1 MRKTAILIIF
11 VFSFIQA
18 KSQTELIAG
27 SYLRTGGLYS
37 KPIIVGI
44 NLGLNYNRLTMIY
57 SYSRE
62 KLSNEIFNFSSYDW
76 NEITNNENILGIY
89 YCVKKSEKIKVSP
102 GLLYNWTTTKGKYM
116 DSRGYR
122 ENFENEYTFIDIGV
136 SLKIDYYLSPK
147 INLYMIGNDLFL
159 RRMFKYE
166 INDQMSVAFGFG
178 YRLGDGYN
186 YKKEKSIE
194 NNIKVY

>member
-1 MRKTAILIIF
+1 MRKIA
-11 VFSFIQA
+11 VFLYAFFCFIQV

-27 SYLRTGGLYS
+27 SYLRPGSIYS
-37 KPIIVGI
+37 KPIVVGI
-44 NLGLNYNRLTMIY
+44 NLGLSYNRLTLIY

-89 YCVKKSEKIKVSP
+89 YCIKKSEKIKVSP

-122 ENFENEYTFIDIGV
+122 ENFEDEYSLIDIGT
-136 SLKIDYYLSPK
+136 SIKIDYYLSPK
-147 INLYMIGNDLFL
+147 ININVIGNYLFF
-159 RRMFKYE
+159 RRMLKYE
-166 INDQMSVAFGFG
+166 RNDYLSVAFGFG